1 MAVIQPVV
9 LTQTIANRKGTM
21 SLQTSRPPALSRIFP
36 PRRDFASLS
45 IKDLLDA
52 REAYHV
58 HLSIL
63 NNVVA
68 TAIGRYCIHEDDW
81 YAQNPPD
88 RPRPKNVRKVKEART
103 LANSVIRPWSW
114 PSVLVFV
121 KKWGGERELGEERV
135 PKTLYLSDGRLVPT
149 CVIEAAPDEE
159 LPPPAQGP
167 FHASPLLGGG
177 YACLRSHQGE
187 QSLGTIACL
196 VKKAGAYYALTN
208 RHVAGGDGEI
218 VKAFI
223 RGQYQPIGTT
233 SSIAVDRQSMSAVFP
248 SWPGLHA
255 LLTLDAGLIKIE
267 DINDWT
273 SQAFGIGEIGEVF
286 DATEQSVTLDL
297 IGCPV
302 RAFGGSTGV
311 TEGEIRG
318 LFFRYETVG
327 GMDHATDVLIG
338 PRRKDDHARIKNPPI
353 EYPVTHPGDSGTL
366 WFYDPP
372 KNSSGANTDTD
383 FENAQA
389 FVEQGV
395 RARRLRPIAMQWG
408 GQRMVF
414 PDGTKGAYA
423 LGTFLSTVCQA
434 LDVEVMRDWSLGH
447 DEYWGKI
454 GHYAIGW
461 KACEQLSGAIRDV
474 IKPNQERIGFGDD
487 TLKEGSGF
495 KVGRAGFVPLADVPD
510 YVWIPQGM
518 KKSGPRQ
525 FEAIQHFADID
536 IQDIAGGESLLER
549 CAKDSGE
556 IAASKWKAYF
566 DGFAQ
571 AGVGPDRGALP
582 FRVWQIWEA
591 MVEYLSNKDV
601 LRFVA
606 AAGVLAHYVGDAS
619 QPLHCSYMHH
629 GVPPMLTRNGRKYPI
644 PKRLPGEKQDTDE
657 YKAFKK
663 TKPAQIHGIYEETML
678 EVDPSDVLGR
688 VDEAIATLGPLK
700 ETIETGHDAATQVI
714 QLMSR
719 AQDRL
724 APKEIID
731 ADDQDLK
738 PQARAT
744 ALWNNKKISDATAES
759 LADSVRVLAALWE
772 AAWAKGGGTQAIAD
786 ANSKP
791 IDEKKLDKVYRREPT
806 FVPSLDLDAM
816 AASGKFEPPTQVKP
830 QSKRRAG
837 RLARKPRV
845 KPAATQRRK
854 RRGE

>member
-1 MAVIQPVV
+1 MSVVQPIV
-9 LTQTIANRKGTM
+9 TNQTVANRKGMM
-21 SLQTSRPPALSRIFP
+21 SLQTRRPPLPSRIFP
-36 PRRDFASLS
+36 PRRDYVSLS

-88 RPRPKNVRKVKEART
+88 RPRPKNVHKVNEART

-135 PKTLYLSDGRLVPT
+135 PKTLYLPDGRLVPT

-159 LPPPAQGP
+159 LPPPTTGP

-177 YACLRSHQGE
+177 YACLRDHQGE

-196 VKKAGAYYALTN
+196 VKRAGAYYALTN
-208 RHVAGGDGEI
+208 RHVAGGNGEI
-218 VKAFI
+218 VKAYI
-223 RGQYQPIGTT
+223 RGEYQPIGTT
-233 SSIAVDRQSMSAVFP
+233 SSIAVDRQAMSNVFP
-248 SWPGLHA
+248 LWPGLHA
-255 LLTLDAGLIKIE
+255 LLTLDAGLVKIE

-302 RAFGGSTGV
+302 RAFGGNTGV

-327 GMDHATDVLIG
+327 GMDHVTDVLIG
-338 PRRKDDHARIKNPPI
+338 PRRKDDQARIKNPPI

-372 KNSSGANTDTD
+372 RKSVGVNNDPD
-383 FENAQA
+383 FENAQS
-389 FVEQGV
+389 FVEHGV
-395 RARRLRPIAMQWG
+395 RARRLRPLAMQWG

-414 PDGTKGAYA
+414 PDGTTGAYA
-423 LGTFLSTVCQA
+423 LATFLSTVCQS

-461 KACEQLSGAIRDV
+461 RACDQLSGPIGTLMKA
-474 IKPNQERIGFGDD
+474 NQSRIGFGDD
-487 TLKEGSGF
+487 RLKEGSGF
-495 KVGRAGFVPLADVPD
+495 KVGRKGFVPLADVPD

-536 IQDIAGGESLLER
+536 IQDIAGNESLLAR
-549 CAKDSGE
+549 CLKNPND
-556 IAASKWKAYF
+556 IAASKWKIYF
-566 DGFAQ
+566 DGFAN

-582 FRVWQIWEA
+582 FRVWQLWEA
-591 MVEYLSNKDV
+591 MVAYLSKDKDI

-606 AAGVLAHYVGDAS
+606 AAGILAHYVGDAS

-629 GVPPMLTRNGRKYPI
+629 GIPPMLTRNGRDYPI
-644 PKRLPGEKQDTDE
+644 PKRLPGENRDTKE
-657 YKAFKK
+657 YQEFKK
-663 TKPAQIHGIYEETML
+663 TKAAQIHGIYEETML
-678 EVDPSDVLGR
+678 EVDPSDVLSR
-688 VDEAIATLGPLK
+688 VDSAIKALGPLAD
-700 ETIETGHDAATQVI
+700 TIRSGHEAATAVVR
-714 QLMSR
+714 LMGR

-724 APKEIID
+724 APKNIID
-731 ADDQDLK
+731 ADDSNLK
-738 PQARAT
+738 PQARAK
-744 ALWNNKKISDATAES
+744 ALWNNQKIRDATAES

-772 AAWAKGGGTQAIAD
+772 SAWKKGGGTQAMV
-786 ANSKP
+786 NSKP
-791 IDEKKLDKVYRREPT
+791 FDQQKLDKVYRRDPT
-806 FVPSLDLDAM
+806 FVASLDLDAM
-816 AASGKFEPPTQVKP
+816 AASGKFEPPAQPRTTPKGRVGRP
-830 QSKRRAG
+830 ARR
-837 RLARKPRV
+837 PRV
-845 KPAATQRRK
+845 KHARAEEGSRRQ
-854 RRGE
+854 